1 MPCFGTTD
9 RTKSNAIIVSEQL
22 GATVRV
28 IDIGESVMQ
37 HFKDIG
43 HDPENRNVV
52 YENSQARERT
62 QILMDV
68 ANGFADGGIHV
79 GTEDMSEFADGWCTY
94 NGDHISMY
102 DVNAG
107 STKTMVQMVVR
118 YVAETTED
126 KVLAKAL
133 LDVLDT
139 PVSPELLPPTRNGEI
154 AQKSEDSVGRITSRT
169 SSCTIWSIT
178 ASHPRRCCVWPTSPT
193 ATEFDHATL
202 KKWLR
207 SYCRRLFSQQ
217 FKRSCLQDGPTL
229 NGFSF
234 SPRTGFSMPSDG
246 SDALYLA
253 TVDALK

>member
-1 MPCFGTTD
+1 
-9 RTKSNAIIVSEQL
+9 
-22 GATVRV
+22 
-28 IDIGESVMQ
+28 
-37 HFKDIG
+37 
-43 HDPENRNVV
+43 
-52 YENSQARERT
+52 
-62 QILMDV
+62 MDV

-154 AQKSEDSVGRITSRT
+154 AQKSADSVGPYNLLPVLSGRSRLRT
-169 SSCTIWSIT
+169 REG
-178 ASHPRRCCVWPTSPT
+178 AAPGRHRLRRRV
-193 ATEFDHATL
+193 
-202 KKWLR
+202 
-207 SYCRRLFSQQ
+207 
-217 FKRSCLQDGPTL
+217 
-229 NGFSF
+229 
-234 SPRTGFSMPSDG
+234 
-246 SDALYLA
+246 
-253 TVDALK
+253 

>member
-1 MPCFGTTD
+1 
-9 RTKSNAIIVSEQL
+9 
-22 GATVRV
+22 
-28 IDIGESVMQ
+28 
-37 HFKDIG
+37 
-43 HDPENRNVV
+43 
-52 YENSQARERT
+52 
-62 QILMDV
+62 
-68 ANGFADGGIHV
+68 
-79 GTEDMSEFADGWCTY
+79 
-94 NGDHISMY
+94 MY

-118 YVAETTED
+118 YVAETTD
-126 KVLAKAL
+126 DDVLSKAL

-154 AQKSEDSVGRITSRT
+154 AQKSEDSVGPYNLQDFFLYYLVDHGFAPEKVLRLADI
-169 SSCTIWSIT
+169 
-178 ASHPRRCCVWPTSPT
+178 AYGD
-193 ATEFDHATL
+193 EFDHATL